1 MGWMEQSEYLEIEV
15 APTARV
21 KKQIWDGEKF
31 VSVTQYRVTGVLS
44 DAQKDWLV
52 RIFGQKG
59 AKWNFTDSGRFYL
72 MDDQVYMMFNLKWK
86 SK

>member
-52 RIFGQKG
+52 RTFGQKG

>member
-15 APTARV
+15 APTVRV

-52 RIFGQKG
+52 RTFGQKG